1 MIRAI
6 SLTVVAVVLS
16 LPVLGQAPAAQP
28 SWFDVSNGYT
38 KKLLAVEMKHRPEAG
53 SDQGLS
59 EYDALASQPTLADED
74 QERRETEAVL
84 AELKRAVPQQKDKAV
99 AQDLEIVI
107 RKVELGF
114 REQDFRRAH
123 VVPFL
128 NASGIVFGGLHSLL
142 DEQTPA
148 ERRPA
153 AVIRIREDAGLES
166 GYKPLTEILKQR

>member
-1 MIRAI
+1 MIRRIFRTAM
-6 SLTVVAVVLS
+6 VMALS
-16 LPVLGQAPAAQP
+16 LPVLSQTP
-28 SWFDVSNGYT
+28 SSGWVEVSNGYT
-38 KKLLAVEMKHRPEAG
+38 KKLLAVEMKHHPESG

-84 AELKRAVPQQKDKAV
+84 AELKHAVPQQKDKAV

-114 REQDFRRAH
+114 RRQDFRRAH

-128 NASGIVFGGLHSLL
+128 NASGIVFGGLHTLL

-153 AVIRIREDAGLES
+153 AVIRIREYAGMQN
-166 GYKPLTEILKQR
+166 G